1 MEGKN
6 QCGFKSRV
14 SDSLKNLSFRTGAI
28 ILACCIP
35 FYILSFVQML
45 FPISATAK
53 GVLWAA
59 LFGTAKGVQYLGLFI
74 LGAEGVRRVKWYFR
88 NNKKR
93 GG

>member
-1 MEGKN
+1 MKRAVMTEFFIKRPTL
-6 QCGFKSRV
+6 FW
-14 SDSLKNLSFRTGAI
+14 SLMVVLI
-28 ILACCIP
+28 IAGV
-35 FYILSFVQML
+35 LSFVQML

-74 LGAEGVRRVKWYFR
+74 LGAEGVRRVKGYFR
-88 NNKKR
+88 RNKKR